1 MPRLRGS
8 ALVVLQKDSRDK
20 ASMLQQLFDEIY
32 IKDIL
37 RRPGVRKKE
46 ELETIRFMFIP
57 PFLINPVC

>member
-37 RRPGVRKKE
+37 RRHGVRKKRG
-46 ELETIRFMFIP
+46 TRDN
-57 PFLINPVC
+57 PFYVHSSFFN